1 MNKKGFTLVEL
12 LAVIVILAIILAIAV
27 PSITGILNS
36 AKRSS
41 FEADVKLIIKGIEY
55 KMLERD
61 AGTEVPTDVIP
72 ETAPTEGAPFPM
84 TENGL
89 TAYGANADNYVVNET
104 AGERCVITSLNPVT
118 VTVISKSTSEFG
130 AYTATGTRNT
140 LTVTP

>member
-55 KMLERD
+55 KMLEAD
-61 AGTEVPTDVIP
+61 AGSG
-72 ETAPTEGAPFPM
+72 TAPAEGQMVADD
-84 TENGL
+84 L
-89 TAYGANADNYVVNET
+89 TAYGADAANYVVSDT
-104 AGERCVITSLNPVT
+104 PGEGCVITSLNPVT
-118 VTVISKSTSEFG
+118 VRIESTSGSEFG
-130 AYTATGTRNT
+130 AYVATGTSNT

>member
-36 AKRSS
+36 AKRSA

-55 KMLERD
+55 KMLEKD
-61 AGTEVPTDVIP
+61 AGTIVPTNVIP
-72 ETAPTEGAPFPM
+72 GTAPTVEAPFYM
-84 TENGL
+84 TTDGL
-89 TAYGANADNYVVNET
+89 TAYGANADNYVVNTTGT
-104 AGERCVITSLNPVT
+104 ACIITSLNPVT

>member
-72 ETAPTEGAPFPM
+72 ENAPTEGAPFYM

-89 TAYGANADNYVVNET
+89 TAYGANADNYVVSG
-104 AGERCVITSLNPVT
+104 AGEACIITSLNPVT
-118 VTVISKSTSEFG
+118 VTVISESTSEFG